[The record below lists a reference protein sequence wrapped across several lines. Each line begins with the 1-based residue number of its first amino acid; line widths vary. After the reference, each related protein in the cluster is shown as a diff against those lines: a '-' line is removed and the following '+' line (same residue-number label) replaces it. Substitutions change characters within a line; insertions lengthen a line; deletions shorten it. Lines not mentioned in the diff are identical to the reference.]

1 MTTHFRCN
9 FLLQEISFFLWY
21 WALIFYRHMVGLSV
35 FELTSYTSLRNLTW
49 KELMAYG
56 TSVLLLGLYLWNPR
70 RIVDYTSMTGHYH
83 QSWGKDYT
91 CQPTFSYGSLT
102 LYLLRIP
109 PWSKQPAPL
118 AATLLWKL
126 LSSAAPVEIPIQFH
140 ERFLIP
146 YTATPLLIPSIL

>member
-9 FLLQEISFFLWY
+9 FLIQEISFFLWY

-91 CQPTFSYGSLT
+91 CQPTFFYGSLT
-102 LYLLRIP
+102 LYLLKIP

-118 AATLLWKL
+118 AATLLCDDDTRRLHAHTHTCRLVWQQTKSL
-126 LSSAAPVEIPIQFH
+126 RHFTDGS
-140 ERFLIP
+140 
-146 YTATPLLIPSIL
+146 

>member
-1 MTTHFRCN
+1 
-9 FLLQEISFFLWY
+9 
-21 WALIFYRHMVGLSV
+21 MVGLSV

-91 CQPTFSYGSLT
+91 CQPTFFYGSLT
-102 LYLLRIP
+102 LYLLKIP
-109 PWSKQPAPL
+109 P
-118 AATLLWKL
+118 
-126 LSSAAPVEIPIQFH
+126 
-140 ERFLIP
+140 
-146 YTATPLLIPSIL
+146 